1 MAEQFRFE
9 LVTPERLLIDKPAAH
24 VVVPGEEGDFGVLPE
39 HAPVISTLR
48 PGCIELYESE
58 AAEPDERWFVKRGF
72 AEAGPD
78 RLVILAEDCI
88 DPESV
93 DLAEIDQQI
102 RNAEEDLADAGEDAL
117 ERRKAEAELAW
128 LRPLRELV
136 AG

>member
-48 PGCIELYESE
+48 PGCVEVYQNAGAGPS
-58 AAEPDERWFVKRGF
+58 ERWFVKRGF
-72 AEAGPD
+72 VDAGPD

-88 DPESV
+88 DPGEV
-93 DLAEIDQQI
+93 DLDELDRRI
-102 RNAEEDLADAGEDAL
+102 RDTEEDLADAGEDELA
-117 ERRKAEAELAW
+117 RRTAETELAW
-128 LRPLRELV
+128 MRPLRELV
-136 AG
+136 GG